1 MRPRHVQLSL
11 IAALFASCA
20 VLCTGAFAQGLDI
33 SVNWTAFVAGDP
45 IVVSAHAAPLSQ
57 SFDAWSVILSP
68 DGQMYFMSLAGV
80 IAPGA
85 TPLARTVPGLPSA
98 ADATLLSMR
107 LPQGIAL
114 GEYAAVAVLMPAG
127 VIPTS
132 VEDAEARCI
141 PGCFARTTFYIISGW
156 ISADITG
163 TWNISLLGLGD
174 GVLTIDPPPDYLLYG
189 TFTGGIG
196 NATVIGFMDYA
207 AFTLFLDFAD
217 KPGKS
222 ELILRGAAFGGQL
235 AGTYSSDTF
244 SPPSGTWTASHAR

>member
-1 MRPRHVQLSL
+1 MKPRHARRMI
-11 IAALFASCA
+11 IAAVFASRA
-20 VLCTGAFAQGLDI
+20 VLCTGVFAQGLDV

-45 IVVSAHAAPLSQ
+45 ITVRAHAAPLSP

-68 DGQMYFMSLAGV
+68 DGQMYFMSLAGS

-85 TPLARTVPGLPSA
+85 VPLARAVPGLPSPM
-98 ADATLLSMR
+98 DATLLSMR
-107 LPQGIAL
+107 IPQGLAL
-114 GEYAAVAVLMPAG
+114 GQYAAVAVLMPAG

-141 PGCFARTTFYIISGW
+141 PGCFARTPFYIISGW

-163 TWNISLLGLGD
+163 TWDVSLTGLGD

-189 TFTGGIG
+189 TFAGGIG
-196 NATVIGFMDYA
+196 NATVIGFMDRA

-217 KPGKS
+217 KPG
-222 ELILRGAAFGGQL
+222 ETEMTLNGAASGGQL
-235 AGTYSSDTF
+235 AGTYTSSVFT
-244 SPPSGTWTASHAR
+244 PSSGSWTASRAR